1 MGTIT
6 ESELAAHD
14 RALREQIAREYGIG
28 DLTSRPLRDAQDKI
42 TRLESLVN
50 YLRRENRRLENTLA
64 RRDQRCEDLAASL
77 DDMRRDLLH
86 AERWEQ
92 EVTDVLHT
100 VHTMCLHGD
109 PHHQIAEY
117 IEHHDH
123 RYQAPTK
130 ENQTDE

>member
-1 MGTIT
+1 MTRIEEIRQRLDKATPGPWFAGRFSIGAG
-6 ESELAAHD
+6 ED
-14 RALREQIAREYGIG
+14 RGDPDAIPVERVALREDADLIANAPA
-28 DLTSRPLRDAQDKI
+28 DLA
-42 TRLESLVN
+42 
-50 YLRRENRRLENTLA
+50 YLLDTLA

-77 DDMRRDLLH
+77 DETRRDLLH

-117 IEHHDH
+117 IEQHDH
-123 RYQAPTK
+123 RYQATTK
-130 ENQTDE
+130 EN

>member
-1 MGTIT
+1 MSAIDVVRQ
-6 ESELAAHD
+6 EL
-14 RALREQIAREYGIG
+14 
-28 DLTSRPLRDAQDKI
+28 
-42 TRLESLVN
+42 
-50 YLRRENRRLENTLA
+50 
-64 RRDQRCEDLAASL
+64 EDLAASL

-109 PHHQIAEY
+109 HHQIAKY

-130 ENQTDE
+130 ERT